1 MFFLNKVLSMAVSQL
16 KNSDNSSIIQCTDFI
31 HIIHMLLLT
40 TFVFI
45 NTDQDT
51 SFKHLILN
59 MLWEFQMFLIL
70 EWHFLLKIFSKW
82 PNFAVGNS
90 PACGRDYQVV
100 FSRLDVVDD
109 TFMTLKGCLLSG
121 AKTEH
126 LKKTDLCIQTNS
138 CSAQALN
145 RSLLSPE
152 SVYGCHKFLESIGQC
167 LTI

>member
-1 MFFLNKVLSMAVSQL
+1 MQPLLVFCIMFFLNKVLSMAVSQL
-16 KNSDNSSIIQCTDFI
+16 KNSDNSSIIQCFCTDFI
-31 HIIHMLLLT
+31 HIIHMLLLNT
-40 TFVFI
+40 LVFI

-82 PNFAVGNS
+82 PNFAVRNS
-90 PACGRDYQVV
+90 PACGGDDQVI

-126 LKKTDLCIQTNS
+126 LKKTDLFKQTNRFS
-138 CSAQALN
+138 PSLN
-145 RSLLSPE
+145 
-152 SVYGCHKFLESIGQC
+152 
-167 LTI
+167 